1 MTTKTYTVK
10 GVHCASCA
18 AIITKKLSKV
28 EGVGKAE
35 VNLATEKAKLEF
47 VDETVTDEA
56 LNELLGRYGY
66 GLVAEEAP
74 ATAEVASPVIDRKA
88 IAEKVR
94 KEKEEE
100 LLEQKAKVEFALPIA
115 LMVFVLMMWDIATR
129 TFPSVPN
136 LPIPMELFN
145 LVSMALATWM
155 VFRVGAPFLHG
166 IVMFVRS
173 GAASMDTLIGIGTLT
188 AWLYST
194 IITLMPEVRS
204 LLRIPD
210 YTYFD
215 TTIVVIGFVLL
226 GKYLEARSKIKTGEA
241 IQKLIGLQAKSAI
254 VRRGSMEIE
263 VPLEEVRKGDL
274 VVVRP
279 GERVPVDGA
288 IVEGSSS
295 IDESMVT
302 GEPVPV
308 DKKRGDPVIGGTI
321 NRQGAFTFTASRVG
335 EETML
340 SRIIAM
346 VEEAQGSK
354 APIQN
359 IADRI
364 AAIFVPAVLV
374 VAALTLMVWVTAGAA
389 FMDFST
395 ALSFGIMGMVGILV
409 IACPCALGLATPTAI
424 IVGIGKGAEN
434 GILIRNAQSLET
446 LSTVDTVVFDKTG
459 TITAGA
465 PSVTDI
471 APFDSDTT
479 AASILQLASSVESRS
494 EHPLALAILSA
505 AKAKQIYLLDVTG
518 FEAQEGIGVQG
529 SIAGKNI
536 RVRKPEKDE
545 SARSRIG
552 ELQRQ
557 GKTVVIL
564 EEEGSPRGLIA
575 LSDTIKPEATDA
587 VKALRTK
594 GIKVIMLTG
603 DNRDA
608 AAYMAKQAGID
619 EVIDEVMPQEK
630 ASRIKELQQ
639 RGSKVAMVGDG
650 INDAPALALADVGIA
665 MATGT
670 DIAIE
675 SAGVTLLSGDIRK
688 VAQSIT
694 LAKATMRIIRQNLFW
709 AFIYNVIGIPL
720 AAGAFYPLFGIF
732 LNPVFSGIAM
742 AGSSVSVVTN
752 SLRLKAAKLGGKS
765 IKRTVGSDGI
775 IQSD

>member
-1 MTTKTYTVK
+1 MTTKTYAVK
-10 GVHCASCA
+10 GMHCASCA

-28 EGVGKAE
+28 EGIGKAD

-47 VDETVTDEA
+47 TGEAVTDEA
-56 LNELLGRYGY
+56 LNELLGKYGY
-66 GLVAEEAP
+66 GLVAEEPPPAAEAAAP
-74 ATAEVASPVIDRKA
+74 AIDRKA
-88 IAEKVR
+88 AAEKAR
-94 KEKEEE
+94 QEKEEE
-100 LLEQKAKVEFALPIA
+100 LLAQKAKVEFALPIA
-115 LMVFVLMMWDIATR
+115 LMVFVLMMWDIAAR
-129 TFPSVPN
+129 SFSSVPN

-145 LVSMALATWM
+145 LISMALATWM
-155 VFRVGAPFLHG
+155 VFRIGAPFLHG

-194 IITLMPEVRS
+194 IITLMPEVRA
-204 LLRIPD
+204 LLRVPD

-226 GKYLEARSKIKTGEA
+226 GKYLEARSKMKTGEA
-241 IQKLIGLQAKSAI
+241 IEKLIGLQAKSAI

-263 VPLEEVRKGDL
+263 VPLEQVRKGDL

-279 GERVPVDGA
+279 GERIPVDGA
-288 IVEGSSS
+288 IFEGNSS

-308 DKKRGDPVIGGTI
+308 DKKSGDPVIGGTI

-335 EETML
+335 EETVL
-340 SRIIAM
+340 ARIIAM

-374 VAALTLMVWVTAGAA
+374 LAALTFIVWLTVGAA
-389 FMDFST
+389 LMDFST

-459 TITAGA
+459 TITAGT
-465 PSVTDI
+465 PSLTDI
-471 APFDSDTT
+471 APLDNSTDDDTL
-479 AASILQLASSVESRS
+479 LQLAASVESRS
-494 EHPLALAILSA
+494 EHPLAQAIVAA
-505 AKAKQIYLLDVTG
+505 AKAKKIDLLEVTG
-518 FEAQEGIGVQG
+518 FEAKEGVGVQG
-529 SIAGKNI
+529 AIEGKSIK
-536 RVRKPEKDE
+536 VRKPGPEE
-545 SARSRIG
+545 NSRTKIG
-552 ELQRQ
+552 ELQQQ
-557 GKTVVIL
+557 GKTVVVL
-564 EEEGSPRGLIA
+564 ESEGAALGLIA

-587 VKALRTK
+587 VRSLHAK
-594 GIKVIMLTG
+594 GVKVIMLTG
-603 DNRDA
+603 DNRAA

-619 EVIDEVMPQEK
+619 EVIPEVMPQEK
-630 ASRIKELQQ
+630 AARIKELQAQ
-639 RGSKVAMVGDG
+639 GRKVAMAGDG

-675 SAGVTLLSGDIRK
+675 SAGVTLLGGDIRK

-694 LAKATMRIIRQNLFW
+694 LAKATMRVIRQNLFW

-720 AAGAFYPLFGIF
+720 AAGALYPFFGIF

-742 AGSSVSVVTN
+742 ASSSVSVVTN
-752 SLRLKAAKLGGKS
+752 SLRLKTTRLGG
-765 IKRTVGSDGI
+765 
-775 IQSD
+775 